1 MVQGSLE
8 FVTSEVDAKTVEQ
21 VTKFC
26 IMVDRVVG
34 TKNREV
40 SLQDGNGKCM
50 CEFGALVGKI
60 IPKIDVQPL
69 DRTRMV
75 RKIQAFG
82 SQIQSRQG

>member
-40 SLQDGNGKCM
+40 SLQDVMASAC
-50 CEFGALVGKI
+50 ASSASSSD
-60 IPKIDVQPL
+60 PKIDVQPL